1 MSWCAMNY
9 ADVGFVKIESLGQT
23 MGWSAMNC
31 ADDAVRNAGS
41 TASERASEQLVN
53 E

>member
-1 MSWCAMNY
+1 MNY

-23 MGWSAMNC
+23 MSWCAMNC

-41 TASERASEQLVN
+41 TGSERAGEQLVS